1 MAISTDN
8 ALVRFVTK
16 ARELFAREAEP
27 ETRWAALTPILA
39 ELLTDRDVVQASKQ
53 WPTCTF
59 ADGRAENLLFY
70 EDPDYGFVI
79 NGLVV
84 DAAGYGEFGVRGRV
98 HDHGDIYTLYG
109 ILDGHQIIERY
120 DRVDDRSDPDRAQI
134 RRAEGSRCGPGEID
148 LVRPFEIHTEAS
160 VGERAVA
167 LIVRSRRNDDI
178 SSGRYEP
185 DTERYYE
192 SLGPRQTRLE
202 MFAAS

>member
-1 MAISTDN
+1 MTTTTND
-8 ALVRFVTK
+8 ALARFVAD
-16 ARELFAREAEP
+16 ARAVFARESAP
-27 ETRWAALTPILA
+27 EARWAAMRPVLA
-39 ELLTDRDVVQASKQ
+39 ALLADREVVTASKR

-59 ADGRAENLLFY
+59 KDGRAENLLFY
-70 EDPDYGFVI
+70 EDPDYGFVL

-84 DAAGYGEFGVRGRV
+84 EAAGYGEFGVRGRI

-120 DRVDDRSDPDRAQI
+120 DRVDDRSQPDRAELRQTDS
-134 RRAEGSRCGPGEID
+134 SRCGPGEID

-167 LIVRSRRNDDI
+167 VIMRTRRNDDI

-185 DTERYYE
+185 ENQRYYE
-192 SLGPRQTRLE
+192 SLGPRQTRIPML
-202 MFAAS
+202 A